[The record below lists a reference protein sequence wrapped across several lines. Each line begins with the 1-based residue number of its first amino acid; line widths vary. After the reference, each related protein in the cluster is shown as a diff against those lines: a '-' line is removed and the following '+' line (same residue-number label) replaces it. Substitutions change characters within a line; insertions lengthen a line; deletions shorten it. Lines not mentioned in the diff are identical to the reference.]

1 MSEESK
7 SEELRL
13 PEELAALEALLAAK
27 PLAAAG
33 IDRDQ
38 LMYRAGWAACEA
50 ALMQPRPSAGGRL
63 EVPQAPVA
71 VETYPPAEP
80 GAARVRRTVLWAAGS
95 AALAAS
101 LTVMATLGWVG
112 AVKRLD
118 QMERAGG
125 GTPRLA
131 EGGGLPQTLAEV
143 KSLTARDVSAAEVER
158 LLDSSGRHDRL
169 TLAGPWFA
177 MKQRGFDG
185 STSDAALRTDRA
197 TATTDGAPPSA
208 KTAREL
214 WKEMN
219 PNETTTPTPVWP
231 WGRPLS
237 GDSI

>member
-38 LMYRAGWAACEA
+38 LMYRAGWAACDA

-63 EVPQAPVA
+63 EVL
-71 VETYPPAEP
+71 ETSAGTRRYPPAEP
-80 GAARVRRTVLWAAGS
+80 GAARGRRRTMVWSLGS

-101 LTVMATLGWVG
+101 IAVMATLEWQGSTSLG
-112 AVKRLD
+112 EK
-118 QMERAGG
+118 ERAEGE
-125 GTPRLA
+125 TPRLA
-131 EGGGLPQTLAEV
+131 EAGGLPQTLAEV
-143 KSLTARDVSAAEVER
+143 RSLTARDVSGAEVER
-158 LLDSSGRHDRL
+158 LLDSNGRDDRL

-214 WKEMN
+214 WKELN
-219 PNETTTPTPVWP
+219 PNETATPTPVWP

>member
-50 ALMQPRPSAGGRL
+50 NALQPRPSAGGRL
-63 EVPQAPVA
+63 EERPRPAA
-71 VETYPPAEP
+71 METYPPAEP
-80 GAARVRRTVLWAAGS
+80 GAARVRRTVVWAAGS

-101 LTVMATLGWVG
+101 LAVMATLGWMDET
-112 AVKRLD
+112 KRRET
-118 QMERAGG
+118 ERAGG

-131 EGGGLPQTLAEV
+131 AGGGLPQTIAEV
-143 KSLTARDVSAAEVER
+143 QSLTARDVSAAEVDR
-158 LLDSSGRHDRL
+158 LLSGRDDRL
-169 TLAGPWFA
+169 MLAGPWFA
-177 MKQRGFDG
+177 MKQRGLGG
-185 STSDAALRTDRA
+185 STSDDALRTDRV

-214 WKEMN
+214 WKELN
-219 PNETTTPTPVWP
+219 PNETITPTPVWP
-231 WGRPLS
+231 WSRPLS

>member
-50 ALMQPRPSAGGRL
+50 NALQPRPSAVTRR
-63 EVPQAPVA
+63 
-71 VETYPPAEP
+71 YPPAEP
-80 GAARVRRTVLWAAGS
+80 GAARRGRRTVVWAVGS

-101 LTVMATLGWVG
+101 LAVMATLGWVD
-112 AVKRLD
+112 AAKRGEA
-118 QMERAGG
+118 ERAGG
-125 GTPRLA
+125 ETPRLA
-131 EGGGLPQTLAEV
+131 EGGGLPQTLTEV
-143 KSLTARDVSAAEVER
+143 KSLTSRDVSAAEVDR
-158 LLDSSGRHDRL
+158 LLSGRDDRL
-169 TLAGPWFA
+169 MFAGPWFA
-177 MKQRGFDG
+177 MKQRG
-185 STSDAALRTDRA
+185 LDRA
-197 TATTDGAPPSA
+197 TSGNAVRADRVTTTTDLAPPSA

-214 WKEMN
+214 WNELNPKE
-219 PNETTTPTPVWP
+219 TATPSPVWP
-231 WGRPLS
+231 WSRPFS

>member
-1 MSEESK
+1 MSDELK
-7 SEELRL
+7 PEELRL
-13 PEELAALEALLAAK
+13 PDELAALEALLAAK

-50 ALMQPRPSAGGRL
+50 QVHSPPWQGG
-63 EVPQAPVA
+63 
-71 VETYPPAEP
+71 
-80 GAARVRRTVLWAAGS
+80 ARGGIPDRRRIATWSLAS

-101 LTVMATLGWVG
+101 IAVAATLGWVG
-112 AVKRLD
+112 SVQRGET
-118 QMERAGG
+118 ERAGG

-131 EGGGLPQTLAEV
+131 ENGGLPQTIAEV
-143 KSLTARDVSAAEVER
+143 EGLTAPDVSAAEVER

-177 MKQRGFDG
+177 MKQRGFDR
-185 STSDAALRTDRA
+185 STSDAAPRTDRV
-197 TATTDGAPPSA
+197 TATTDGAAPSA

-214 WKEMN
+214 WKELN

-231 WGRPLS
+231 WSRPLS

>member
-7 SEELRL
+7 PDELRL
-13 PEELAALEALLAAK
+13 PDELAALEALLAAK

-80 GAARVRRTVLWAAGS
+80 GAAGGRRRTVVWAAGS

-101 LTVMATLGWVG
+101 ITVAATWGWQG
-112 AVKRLD
+112 SASLEEI
-118 QMERAGG
+118 ERAGG
-125 GTPRLA
+125 GTLRLA

-158 LLDSSGRHDRL
+158 LLDSNGRDDRL

-197 TATTDGAPPSA
+197 TATTDGAPTSA

-214 WKEMN
+214 WKELN

-231 WGRPLS
+231 WARPLS